1 MPRTKLHSLEMLIL
15 YATLIAGAMLFAFPF
30 LWMVGTSFKVNREM
44 AADRLRL
51 MPAPPRPQARTP
63 YIDRRQFA
71 PPNRPDG
78 VPPTVWDRALPRLR
92 AQAAKRVD
100 AWSPRLRSSPVAAE
114 EDNQASHRQEMIE
127 GLLSVAAERVS
138 DAARGAAVE
147 AERAARG
154 VADGATPQSRLQS
167 ALRPASIEAGVAAL
181 EDQCAQLWNDRL
193 LEQTF
198 DFCYRRFC
206 LGACRVRSSDFQVHA
221 WSSGGQWSVQSG
233 EARLQTRQT
242 ATAPYQEA
250 SIDFSQANAAVF
262 RLDVPAPVAADRVDR
277 VFVGFRADAAWARI
291 QFRVVRDGRRYRTTE
306 TLNLDDRDWVETQL
320 RWPAGDRDPMAR
332 RAHLWMID
340 DGAAPPGAP
349 PLAVEVVVARNSLM
363 GAWKDKVLN
372 HYRAVFRELPFGR
385 FIMTSLALS
394 ILNIVLTVFSCTLSA
409 YAFAR
414 LSWPGRD
421 LCFAVMLATM
431 MIPAQV
437 TMIPSFLIF
446 KQLGWY
452 NTLLPLW
459 VPAAFGSPFFIFLLR
474 QFLKTVPK
482 DLEDAARID
491 GCGFL
496 RIYWHLMLP
505 LVLPTIAI
513 IAIYTFMGTW
523 NNFMGPLIYVNDE
536 RLFPLALGL
545 FKFKLTSGTDVGL
558 MMAAAFVMTLPI
570 ILLFFFV
577 QRYFIQGVT
586 LTGMK
591 G

>member
-1 MPRTKLHSLEMLIL
+1 MHRPRLETLVIF
-15 YATLIAGAMLFAFPF
+15 ATLLAGAMLFAFPF
-30 LWMVGTSFKVNREM
+30 LWMVGTSFKVNREL
-44 AADRLRL
+44 AIDRVRL
-51 MPAPPRPQARTP
+51 LPAPPRPEPRTP
-63 YIDRRQFA
+63 FVDDRQFRS
-71 PPNRPDG
+71 PSRPDG
-78 VPPTVWDRALPRLR
+78 VPEAVWDEALPRLQ
-92 AQAAKRVD
+92 AQAAQRID
-100 AWSPRLRSSPVAAE
+100 AWNPSLGLSHVDVEPVE
-114 EDNQASHRQEMIE
+114 GDSYRREMIE
-127 GLLSVAAERVS
+127 GLLSAAAERIS
-138 DAARGAAVE
+138 DVARGAAVA

-154 VADGATPQSRLQS
+154 LADGAPAAARLEDD
-167 ALRPASIEAGVAAL
+167 LRPASIRTGVTAL
-181 EDQCAQLWNDRL
+181 EDQCGRIWDDRM
-193 LEQTF
+193 LERTF
-198 DFCYRRFC
+198 DLCYRRIC
-206 LGACRVRSSDFQVHA
+206 LGACRVRSSDFRVHA
-221 WSSGGQWSVQSG
+221 WPDGGKWTVVNGDAQLTDRRTAS
-233 EARLQTRQT
+233 TRH
-242 ATAPYQEA
+242 QEA
-250 SIDFSQANAAVF
+250 SIDFSDERTAVF
-262 RLDVPAPVAADRVDR
+262 RLAARPPVEADRIDR
-277 VFVGFRADAAWARI
+277 VFVAFRADETWARVR
-291 QFRVVRDGRRYRTTE
+291 FRVLRDGRWYRTTE
-306 TLNLDDRDWVETQL
+306 TLNLHDKDWVETRL
-320 RWPAGDRDPMAR
+320 RWPTADPDPMVR
-332 RAHLWMID
+332 RTHLWLTEA
-340 DGAAPPGAP
+340 GAAAP
-349 PLAVEVVVARNSLM
+349 DDPAMAVEMIVTHNRRL
-363 GAWKDKVLN
+363 GAWRDKILN
-372 HYRAVFRELPFGR
+372 HYRTVFREMPIGR

-394 ILNIVLTVFSCTLSA
+394 ILNVVLMIFSCTLCG

-421 LCFAVMLATM
+421 LCFVVMLATM

-474 QFLKTVPK
+474 QFLKTVPT

-513 IAIYTFMGTW
+513 IAVYTFMGTW

-545 FKFKLTSGTDVGL
+545 FKFELTSGGDVGL
-558 MMAAAFVMTLPI
+558 MMAASFVMTLPV